1 MQTQNSSFV
10 SPLRL
15 IPPLWAVFLLAVT
28 LLCSVTR
35 AADAGGTLS
44 GSVSN
49 TGTGNLLEGARV
61 EIASLGLSTLTDST
75 GRYVLSGVPAGTHE
89 VTSTY
94 TGLDPMASTVTI
106 TAGQRATR
114 DFNLTAGVY
123 RLSEFRVT
131 GEREGNAAAITS
143 QRNADNVKNVVA
155 LDSYGNLP
163 NMSAGELA
171 IRLPGVAGN
180 LDDEGNVTG
189 VTIRGA
195 APGLNRVNVDGNLMS
210 NVGGMGRNFQMHSL
224 TGAMFEQLELVK
236 GHTPDQ
242 SADSL
247 GGSVN
252 LKTRS
257 PLSIRERRRIG
268 YSVGARWAA
277 PFFEQGPLREQHRIH
292 PQVNVAYQE
301 VFDVFGGNRNLGIAL
316 NTFYSENVNAPATYQ
331 YDYQNTEN
339 SPAYLWDYRTA
350 NYYNSRKQSSV
361 NLKAEYRLSE
371 VTKLTFNGIYN
382 DADEAFDR
390 RLNTRAFTGGSGT
403 TPNATT
409 SGVVPGFTE
418 TLTTVRPVAASI
430 FETTSTLNSFF
441 NRTRLVNMGA
451 EHKLDR
457 WAIDYDGSYSQT
469 HNNLGTGKNGGGG
482 SLVQRVLGVGWTIDT
497 SDPENP
503 VFTQTGGPSIYDPAS
518 YNNSRQL
525 VRRNN
530 ARDIE
535 ILNAKGSISY
545 RAETSFPLNLKTGAF
560 YRKHEVAEV
569 NGQRRWDYIGATPLP
584 NNSGETNYDEDRTGR
599 DIPFTETASLVP
611 ELSDTTRWREDIYY
625 RETQKYLATRNATEE
640 IAAGYLMAQGKI
652 AGIGFLGGA
661 RVERT
666 EVSGFGYY
674 RGVVATA
681 AQIPDP
687 AARAEHDWNN
697 PRTNSGKYTDIFPSA
712 HVSYDITPDLKT
724 RASWSTSFGRPA
736 FTDLLPSA
744 TISDPLS
751 TVTINNPALKP
762 QYSKNVDLTIEY
774 YFKPAGL
781 VSLGFFTKDI
791 SDYIVT
797 GIVDTI
803 GSGTDNGFNGDYAG
817 YTLLAKRNSGTA
829 KVQGWEFD
837 YRQQFT
843 FLPGFLGGLGAA
855 ANFTWLKTHGDYG
868 GGTTLSTD
876 LVDGFIPE
884 SGNVRLT
891 YNYRGFGASASLNY
905 TGRYLQDY
913 ADQAP
918 RLRYRASRAVVN
930 VGVSYQL
937 RPQLTLF
944 ADIANLTNEPQRF
957 YRFRASQVERYVFN
971 NTAITF
977 GV

>member
-1 MQTQNSSFV
+1 M
-10 SPLRL
+10 L
-15 IPPLWAVFLLAVT
+15 IGLLAVF
-28 LLCSVTR
+28 SSFAH
-35 AADAGGTLS
+35 AADTGTIS
-44 GSVSN
+44 GTVSN
-49 TGTGNLLEGARV
+49 SGTGNLLEGARV
-61 EIASLGLSTLTDST
+61 EIGRLGISALTDQT
-75 GRYVLSGVPAGTHE
+75 GRYILSGVPAGTHE
-89 VTSTY
+89 ITSTY
-94 TGLDPMASTVTI
+94 LGLDAMTSTVTV
-106 TAGQRATR
+106 ASGQRATR
-114 DFNLTAGVY
+114 DFNLTANVY
-123 RLSEFRVT
+123 QLSEFRVT

-143 QRNADNVKNVVA
+143 QRNAENVKNVVS

-210 NVGGMGRNFQMHSL
+210 NVGGFGRNFQTHSL
-224 TGAMFEQLELVK
+224 TGAMFDQLELVK

-257 PLSIRERRRIG
+257 PLSIRERRRVG
-268 YSVGARWAA
+268 YSIGARWAA
-277 PFFEQGPLREQHRIH
+277 PFFEQGPMREKHRIH
-292 PQVNVAYQE
+292 PQINVAYQE
-301 VFDVFGGNRNLGIAL
+301 VFDVLGGSRNLGVAV
-316 NTFYSENVNAPATYQ
+316 NTFYSENVNSPATYQ
-331 YDYQNTEN
+331 YDYQNTVN

-350 NYYNSRKQSSV
+350 NYYNNRTQKSL
-361 NLKAEYRLSE
+361 NLKTEYRLSD

-382 DADEAFDR
+382 DASEMFDR

-403 TPNATT
+403 TVSGT
-409 SGVVPGFTE
+409 SGVVAGFTE
-418 TLTTVRPVAASI
+418 TLTTVRPVAAST

-441 NRTRLVNMGA
+441 NRTRLVSLGA
-451 EHKLDR
+451 EHKLPR

-469 HNNLGTGKNGGGG
+469 HNNLGTGKNGAGG
-482 SLVQRVLGVGWTIDT
+482 SLVQRVTGVGWTLDT

-503 VFTQTGGPSIYDPAS
+503 VFTQTAGPSIYDPAS

-525 VRRNN
+525 TRRNN
-530 ARDIE
+530 ARDVE
-535 ILNAKGSISY
+535 ILNAKGNVAY
-545 RAETSFPLNLKTGAF
+545 TAETSFPLVFKGGAF
-560 YRKHEVAEV
+560 YRKHDVAEV
-569 NGQRRWDYIGATPLP
+569 NGQRRWNYIGATPLP
-584 NNSGETNYDEDRTGR
+584 NNTGETNYDERRTGK

-611 ELSDTTRWREDIYY
+611 ELSDTTRWSEDIYY

-640 IAAGYLMAQGKI
+640 VTAGYLMTQGKL
-652 AGIGFLGGA
+652 GRFGFLGGA

-666 EVSGFGYY
+666 EVEGFGYY
-674 RGVVATA
+674 RGVLATA

-687 AARAEHDWNN
+687 VARAENDWNN
-697 PRTNSGKYTDIFPSA
+697 PQTNRGKYTELFPSV
-712 HVSYDITPDLKT
+712 HFSYDITPNLKT

-744 TISDPLS
+744 TFSDAQS

-762 QYSKNVDLTIEY
+762 QMSENIDLTVEY

-781 VSLGFFTKDI
+781 ISVGFFTKDI
-791 SDYIVT
+791 TDYIAT
-797 GIVDTI
+797 STI
-803 GSGTDNGFNGDYAG
+803 GTVGAGNDNGFNGDYSG
-817 YTLLAKRNSGTA
+817 YTLLSKRNAGSA

-843 FLPGFLGGLGAA
+843 FLPGFWRGFGAA

-868 GGTTLSTD
+868 GGPTLSTD

-891 YNYRGFGASASLNY
+891 YSYRGFGASASLNY

-913 ADQAP
+913 SDQAP

-937 RPQLTLF
+937 RPQLSIF
-944 ADIANLTNEPQRF
+944 ADVANLTDEPQRF
-957 YRFRASQVERYVFN
+957 YRFRPSQVERYVFN
-971 NTAITF
+971 NPAVTF
-977 GV
+977 GISGRF